1 MAAPTLD
8 PQKFAERTGED
19 GFAGKVSAWTDMV
32 QAFRVEMIADLVVGV
47 ENLTLEGRSVDLSEA
62 LAFVMDNEG
71 LREEVFQALLAE
83 GTLTDA
89 EGKD

>member
-1 MAAPTLD
+1 
-8 PQKFAERTGED
+8 
-19 GFAGKVSAWTDMV
+19 
-32 QAFRVEMIADLVVGV
+32 
-47 ENLTLEGRSVDLSEA
+47 VDLSEA

-71 LREEVFQALLAE
+71 LREEVFAALLAE